1 VGAVVSVDPVPIL
14 FPAELVDRIAER
26 AAELVEQRRAAAG
39 VGRRWMT
46 VAEAA
51 DHARCRPQHIYNLR
65 SAGVLARTGDG
76 GRALVDR
83 RELDELIEGGGR

>member
-1 VGAVVSVDPVPIL
+1 MTDAVPIV
-14 FPAELVDRIAER
+14 FPAEVVDRIAER
-26 AAELVEQRRAAAG
+26 AADIVEQRRPAAG

-51 DHARCRPQHIYNLR
+51 DHARCNRQRIYNLR

-83 RELDELIEGGGR
+83 LELDALIESGAA